1 MRVARLRFPD
11 SSTIHFTVRTF
22 LILILCASSLF
33 ADQVKL
39 EDKGDLAILSNGIIT
54 ATIHKDGASIR
65 SLRYRDTEFI
75 RQQRGGAYFSMD
87 GGKNYR
93 VPSACAFRIHQQ
105 TPELIDIAMK
115 QTWKGHAQAVDIEI
129 HYVIRAGMSGLHTYA
144 VVSHPAAYPATR
156 FGEWRMVWK
165 LPDDLLDT
173 ICVDRLRF
181 RKMPTAA
188 DFSKAK
194 RTEIAEIVQLTTGD
208 WAGKFDCKYDYNA
221 DYHSTPFWGHA
232 DSRSGLGAWALFG
245 SHEWFNDGPTK
256 QDLTSAD
263 RIIHVHFGMNHYH
276 SEPTAIAAGEEWR
289 KTYGPFLLYL
299 NHADGGAAA
308 SVEDAKRQAREET
321 AAWPYAWM
329 SRSADFL
336 SAAER
341 GKATGTFRIADPAK
355 PALTSANAWIGL
367 SQPEPGGNWQF
378 ESKRYQYWTRVEADG
393 RFTIP
398 HVRPGTYTLS
408 AFVDGAYGEFEMTG
422 VEIKAGRA
430 TELGAITWTIP
441 RDRGKLVWEIG
452 VPNRRA
458 DEFRHGDDY
467 FQGFLWKNFHKEFP
481 NPLDYRIGSS
491 DPAKDW
497 NYAHSSYTDDAGKA
511 VPWRWRIHFDL
522 DKTPAADAT
531 LTIGIAS
538 ADRARLSL
546 YANEDRKPF
555 HTFDPKINGGNAL
568 LREGIHAKYSFYR
581 IPIPAASLR
590 KGNNILTLSQT
601 RNYSPGFH
609 VMYDALSL
617 EVPE

>member
-1 MRVARLRFPD
+1 MSQTIPTQAAVLMRILLLVALFCTPP
-11 SSTIHFTVRTF
+11 
-22 LILILCASSLF
+22 LF
-33 ADQVKL
+33 AAAVKL
-39 EDKGDLAILSNGIIT
+39 EEKGNLAILSNGIIT
-54 ATIHKDGASIR
+54 ASIHKDGASIR
-65 SLRYRDTEFI
+65 SLRFRGTEFI
-75 RQQRGGAYFSMD
+75 RQQRGGAYYSMD

-93 VPSACAFRIHQQ
+93 TPANCTFRIHHQ

-115 QTWKGHAQAVDIEI
+115 QMWKGHAQAVDIEI
-129 HYVIRAGMSGLHTYA
+129 HYVIREGVSGLHTYA
-144 VVSHPAAYPATR
+144 VVSHPAEYPATT
-156 FGEWRMVWK
+156 FSEWRMVWK

-194 RTEIAEIVQLTTGD
+194 RTEIAEIVQLTTGA

-232 DSRSGLGAWALFG
+232 DSRSGLGAWMVFG

-276 SEPTAIAAGEEWR
+276 SKPTAIAGGEEWR
-289 KTYGPFLLYL
+289 KTYGPFMLYL
-299 NHADGGAAA
+299 NQVEGGAAA
-308 SVEDAKRQAREET
+308 AVQDAKRQTGDET

-329 SRSADFL
+329 PRSADFPP
-336 SAAER
+336 AAER
-341 GKATGTFRIADPAK
+341 GNATGTFQIADPAK

-367 SQPEPGGNWQF
+367 SQPDPGGNWQF
-378 ESKRYQYWTRVEADG
+378 ESKRYQYWTRVDADG

-430 TELGAITWTIP
+430 TDLGAITWNIP
-441 RDRGKLVWEIG
+441 RDRGRLVWEIG

-467 FQGFLWKNFHKEFP
+467 FQGFLWKNFHKEFS

-491 DPAKDW
+491 VPAKDW
-497 NYAHSSYTDDAGKA
+497 NYAHSRYTDEAGKA
-511 VPWRWRIHFDL
+511 VPWKWRIHFDL
-522 DKTPAADAT
+522 DQAPASDAT

-555 HTFDPKINGGNAL
+555 HSFDPKINGGNAL

-590 KGNNILTLSQT
+590 KGNNVLTLNQIRT
-601 RNYSPGFH
+601 YSPGYH

>member
-1 MRVARLRFPD
+1 MR
-11 SSTIHFTVRTF
+11 
-22 LILILCASSLF
+22 ILLLAALSCMPTLF
-33 ADQVKL
+33 AAAVKL
-39 EDKGDLAILSNGIIT
+39 EEKGNLAILSNGIIT
-54 ATIHKDGASIR
+54 ASIHKDGASIR
-65 SLRYRDTEFI
+65 SLRFGGTEFI
-75 RQQRGGAYFSMD
+75 RQQRGGAYYSMD

-93 VPSACAFRIHQQ
+93 TPANCTFRIHHQ

-115 QTWKGHAQAVDIEI
+115 QTWKGHTQAVDIEI
-129 HYVIRAGMSGLHTYA
+129 HYVIRAGVSGLHTYA
-144 VVSHPAAYPATR
+144 TVSHPASYPATQ
-156 FGEWRMVWK
+156 FSEWRMVWK

-194 RTEIAEIVQLTTGD
+194 RTEIAEIVQLTTGS

-221 DYHSTPFWGHA
+221 DYHVTPFWGHA
-232 DSRSGLGAWALFG
+232 DSRSGLGAWMVFG

-276 SEPTAIAAGEEWR
+276 SKPTAIAEGEEWS

-299 NHADGGAAA
+299 NQVDGGAAA
-308 SVEDAKRQAREET
+308 AVEDAKRKTREET
-321 AAWPYAWM
+321 ADWPYAWM
-329 SRSADFL
+329 PHSGDFPP
-336 SAAER
+336 AAGR
-341 GKATGTFRIADPAK
+341 GKATGTFRISDPAK
-355 PALTSANAWIGL
+355 PELTSNNAWIGL
-367 SQPEPGGNWQF
+367 SQPDPGGNWQF
-378 ESKRYQYWTRVEADG
+378 ESKRYQYWTRVGADG
-393 RFTIP
+393 CFTIP
-398 HVRPGTYTLS
+398 HVRPGNYTLS
-408 AFVDGAYGEFEMTG
+408 AFADGAYGEFEMSG
-422 VEIKAGRA
+422 VEIKAGAA
-430 TELGAITWTIP
+430 TDLAEITWSIP
-441 RDRGKLVWEIG
+441 RESGRLAWEIG

-467 FQGFLWKNFHKEFP
+467 FQGFLWENFHKEFS
-481 NPLDYRIGSS
+481 NPLDYHTGSS
-491 DPAKDW
+491 VPAKDW
-497 NYAHSSYTDDAGKA
+497 NYAHSCYTDDAGKA
-511 VPWRWRIHFDL
+511 VPWKWRIHFDL
-522 DKTPAADAT
+522 DKAPASDAT

-555 HTFDPKINGGNAL
+555 HSFDPKINGGNAL
-568 LREGIHAKYSFYR
+568 LREGIHAKYSYYR

-590 KGNNILTLSQT
+590 KGNNVLTLTQIRT
-601 RNYSPGFH
+601 YSRGYH

>member
-1 MRVARLRFPD
+1 MR
-11 SSTIHFTVRTF
+11 
-22 LILILCASSLF
+22 ILLLAALLCTPPLF
-33 ADQVKL
+33 AAEVKL
-39 EDKGDLAILSNGIIT
+39 EEKGNLAILSNGIIT
-54 ATIHKDGASIR
+54 ASIHKDGASIR
-65 SLRYRDTEFI
+65 SLRFRETEFI
-75 RQQRGGAYFSMD
+75 RQQRGGAYYSMD

-93 VPSACAFRIHQQ
+93 TPANCTFRIHRQ

-129 HYVIRAGMSGLHTYA
+129 HYVIRAGVSGLHTYA
-144 VVSHPAAYPATR
+144 TVSHPASYPATS
-156 FGEWRMVWK
+156 FSEWRMVWK

-194 RTEIAEIVQLTTGD
+194 RTEIAEIVQLTTGA

-232 DSRSGLGAWALFG
+232 DSRSGLGAWMVFG

-276 SEPTAIAAGEEWR
+276 SKPTAIAGGEEWR
-289 KTYGPFLLYL
+289 KTYGPFMLYL
-299 NHADGGAAA
+299 NQVEGGAAA
-308 SVEDAKRQAREET
+308 AVKDAKRQTGEET

-329 SRSADFL
+329 PRSADFPP
-336 SAAER
+336 AAER
-341 GKATGTFRIADPAK
+341 GNATGTFQIADPAK

-367 SQPEPGGNWQF
+367 SQPDPGGNWQF
-378 ESKRYQYWTRVEADG
+378 ESKRYQYWTRVDADG

-422 VEIKAGRA
+422 VEIKSGRA
-430 TELGAITWTIP
+430 TDLGAITWSIP
-441 RDRGKLVWEIG
+441 RDRGRLVWEIG

-467 FQGFLWKNFHKEFP
+467 FQGFLWKNFHKEFS

-491 DPAKDW
+491 VPAKDW
-497 NYAHSSYTDDAGKA
+497 NYAHSRYTDEAGKA
-511 VPWRWRIHFDL
+511 VPWKWRIHFDL
-522 DKTPAADAT
+522 DQAPASDAT

-555 HTFDPKINGGNAL
+555 HSFDPKINGGNAL

-590 KGNNILTLSQT
+590 KGNNVLTLTQIRT
-601 RNYSPGFH
+601 YSPGYH
-609 VMYDALSL
+609 VRYDALSL